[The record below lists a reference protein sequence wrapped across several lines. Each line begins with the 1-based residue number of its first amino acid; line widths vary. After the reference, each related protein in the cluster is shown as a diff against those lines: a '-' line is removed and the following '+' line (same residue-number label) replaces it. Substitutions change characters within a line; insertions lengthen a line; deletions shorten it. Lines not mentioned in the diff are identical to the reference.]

1 MRKIFRSLLF
11 WEGLS
16 FTVAFLGSR
25 AMDENSM
32 LWYSG
37 LVRSSLTPPN
47 IAFPIVWSFLYA
59 LMGYSAFRV
68 ARKAEFRAIVPYLVQ
83 LLLNLAWSWVFF
95 HYRQP
100 SCALAVLFLLI
111 CSLLWTA
118 AEFTRHDRP
127 AAALLI
133 PYVLW
138 GFFAF
143 WLNFYVVIHN

>member
-68 ARKAEFRAIVPYLVQ
+68 ARKAKFRALSPYLVQ
-83 LLLNLAWSWVFF
+83 LSLNLSWSWFF
-95 HYRQP
+95 FYFRQP
-100 SCALAVLFLLI
+100 SAALAVLFLLL
-111 CSLLWTA
+111 CSLLWTVV
-118 AEFTRHDRP
+118 EFARHDRTS
-127 AAALLI
+127 ALLLI
-133 PYVLW
+133 PYVIW
-138 GFFAF
+138 GIFAF
-143 WLNFYVVIHN
+143 WLNLYVVIHN